1 MVTAERVEALRENLA
16 AMRDRI
22 KDAAQAV
29 GRDPDEITLM
39 GATKAVPSEVIVEAI
54 RLGLTEIGENW
65 VQEAAPKVAAVTEA
79 LVGSGA
85 AARLHMIGHLQGNKV
100 RQAIGVFDAID
111 TVDSLRIATDIDR
124 RASAAGK
131 QIDVL
136 LEIDYTDDPERG
148 GFRLGIE
155 HDQGRLDSLFQAAEG
170 IMGLKHVRVAGLMT
184 VAPQTEDPEG
194 ARPAFRRLR
203 DLQQELQS
211 RFGSE
216 SWRELSTGMSH
227 DYRVAIQEG
236 ATYVRIGTA
245 IFGQRPPG
253 RTY

>member
-1 MVTAERVEALRENLA
+1 
-16 AMRDRI
+16 
-22 KDAAQAV
+22 
-29 GRDPDEITLM
+29 
-39 GATKAVPSEVIVEAI
+39 
-54 RLGLTEIGENW
+54 
-65 VQEAAPKVAAVTEA
+65 
-79 LVGSGA
+79 
-85 AARLHMIGHLQGNKV
+85 
-100 RQAIGVFDAID
+100 
-111 TVDSLRIATDIDR
+111 
-124 RASAAGK
+124 
-131 QIDVL
+131 
-136 LEIDYTDDPERG
+136 
-148 GFRLGIE
+148 
-155 HDQGRLDSLFQAAEG
+155 
-170 IMGLKHVRVAGLMT
+170 MT